1 QRSARERRHSG
12 EATMS
17 PSDARPTVV
26 RYTAGERTTHWLIAL
41 TFVLA
46 ALSGL
51 VLFHPALFWLSVFF
65 GGGPWTRIL
74 HPFTG
79 LFMLIVFLPL
89 AASVWGDNRMLPADW
104 QWLRRWKDVVNNREE
119 HLPEV
124 GRFNAGQMLLF
135 IVLCAYMIG
144 ML

>member
-1 QRSARERRHSG
+1 
-12 EATMS
+12 MS

-79 LFMLIVFLPL
+79 LFMLIVFLSFAATVWDHNRMQP
-89 AASVWGDNRMLPADW
+89 AAS
-104 QWLRRWKDVVNNREE
+104 QWLRRARAVVTNRGEQ
-119 HLPEV
+119 LPEV
-124 GRFNAGQMLLF
+124 RRRDAGQ
-135 IVLCAYMIG
+135 
-144 ML
+144 